1 MKRYPFICCV
11 FILVFLFANNLTVYA
26 STNELSQPLE
36 KQEVVNICKALLDG
50 YSTFVL
56 VKGNYER
63 LAAEVWYKHL
73 FSPVE
78 GLLNHLFPEYARKFE
93 YRFVKDN

>member
-1 MKRYPFICCV
+1 MKCYPSICCV
-11 FILVFLFANNLTVYA
+11 FILVFLFANNLTVYTSA
-26 STNELSQPLE
+26 SELNRPLE
-36 KQEVVNICKALLDG
+36 KQEVVNICKVLLDG
-50 YSTFVL
+50 YSTFMMQ
-56 VKGNYER
+56 KNNYER
-63 LAAEVWYKHL
+63 LAAEVFYKHL

>member
-1 MKRYPFICCV
+1 MKHSPGICFV
-11 FILVFLFANNLTVYA
+11 FILLFLFANNLTVYA

-78 GLLNHLFPEYARKFE
+78 DLLNTLFPKYARKLE
-93 YRFVKDN
+93 YRFVQDK